1 MSLFGYHDKNDKLIR
16 KCLDI
21 IRRVEKRP
29 ECQYVYVDLSN
40 LSKYPELTIRSRL
53 FAKDQLIFVVHEQN
67 E

>member
-1 MSLFGYHDKNDKLIR
+1 M
-16 KCLDI
+16 
-21 IRRVEKRP
+21 RRVEKRP